1 MRIVYFLA
9 LILISFLVRFQEV
22 SKGLPY
28 FYDEDEAHHFNRVVS
43 MVQRGTFDP
52 EYFHKPS
59 LHFYLRMPVVAA
71 SFLWNV
77 KEGHLKSINDIV
89 IKNKEGVGGYSFS
102 ASHPGIVKWNR
113 MLSLVL
119 SLAAIIIVYLIA
131 INFELPPLIASIT
144 ALLCGAS
151 PALISYSSVIGVD
164 VLVVFFCLLSTYF
177 ALLNLQSR
185 TETFLLLSS
194 IAAGLAVGS
203 KYNALPIVLVPMFTA
218 LMGVSG
224 LAGFIWAG
232 ILAGITFLITTP
244 FLFAH
249 IPLFLDHLAY
259 EIWHYKIAGHEGHS
273 AEPGL
278 AQAKFFF
285 NFFTTQGLSLV
296 VVLTSIIGLV
306 VMFKTER
313 RKTFILALFPVVYFL
328 LMIDQ
333 RTNFTRNMLVVIP
346 YLALFACIGV
356 SFLFR
361 RLQIAQLILALTL
374 LITVAPKTFAYLN
387 TTKLLKESRNDLLPE
402 IKSNPN
408 LEYAIDHRLQV
419 ASNILNESNVSEA
432 PLQTSEFLYLKG
444 FDKYA
449 QMSSSPE
456 RIIKNPTIN
465 LINLNESIFTP
476 ELKRDLANR
485 NQLDTAVLTLK
496 DDKFTYSNAS
506 GDLCWLNT
514 RLGSIQL
521 KDLTNAPGFSGI
533 NGVIS
538 VNIKLFS
545 LWDQDSVKISFSDFL
560 ADIPI
565 EKLEGGKEKEI
576 TLNLPYQELKDQQ
589 GFYISFNKI
598 RRPSNPTEPDKIRD
612 SRRLGLAILSF
623 SINRR

>member
-9 LILISFLVRFQEV
+9 LILISFLIRFQEV

-59 LHFYLRMPVVAA
+59 LHFYLRMPVVAM

-77 KEGHLKSINDIV
+77 KEGHIKSINEI
-89 IKNKEGVGGYSFS
+89 ITKNKEGVGGYSFS

-113 MLSLVL
+113 MLSLIL
-119 SLAAIIIVYLIA
+119 SLSAITIVFLIA
-131 INFELPPLIASIT
+131 INFELPPLIALIT
-144 ALLCGAS
+144 ALLCGLS

-194 IAAGLAVGS
+194 VAAGLAVGS

-224 LAGFIWAG
+224 FVGFVWAA
-232 ILAGITFLITTP
+232 ILAGITFLLTTP

-285 NFFTTQGLSLV
+285 NFFTTQGLSLAV
-296 VVLTSIIGLV
+296 VITSIIGLC
-306 VMFKTER
+306 VMFKSER
-313 RKTFILALFPVVYFL
+313 KKTFILGLFPIVYFL

-346 YLALFACIGV
+346 YLALFACVGI

-361 RLQIAQLILALTL
+361 RLQIVQLILATIL
-374 LITVAPKTFAYLN
+374 LSTVAPKTFAYFN
-387 TTKLLKESRNDLLPE
+387 TTKSLKESRNELLPD
-402 IKSNPN
+402 IKANPN
-408 LEYAIDHRLQV
+408 LEFAIDHRLQV
-419 ASNILNESNVSEA
+419 ASNILKEQNVSEVSM
-432 PLQTSEFLYLKG
+432 QTPEDLYLKG
-444 FDKYA
+444 FDKHA
-449 QMSSSPE
+449 RMTSVVE
-456 RIIKNPTIN
+456 RIIKNPSISILN
-465 LINLNESIFTP
+465 LSDSIFTP
-476 ELKRDLANR
+476 ELKRDLAKR
-485 NQLDTAVLTLK
+485 HQLDSVALGFK
-496 DDKFTYSNAS
+496 DDKFICNNTS
-506 GDLCWLNT
+506 GDLCWINT
-514 RLGSIQL
+514 RLGNVQL
-521 KDLTNAPGFSGI
+521 NDLSSAPGFSGI
-533 NGVIS
+533 NGVTS

-576 TLNLPYQELKDQQ
+576 TINLPYQELKDQQ
-589 GFYISFNKI
+589 GFYLSFNKVK
-598 RRPSNPTEPDKIRD
+598 RPPTPAEPDKIKD
-612 SRRLGLAILSF
+612 SRRLGVAILSF